1 MMIYVTFIKLFEL
14 FGKTQDQHRDLA

>member
-1 MMIYVTFIKLFEL
+1 MIYVTFIKLFEL